1 MRSRGR
7 GWTRS
12 GSARVVATAAVVL
25 ALTACLPQGFPG
37 QRQPSADPSA
47 PVQDPV
53 TERWYTPSD
62 LVDGTEMIHEQFP
75 DLEVQSGKSIAG
87 RFTDPHDR
95 MPIPAQDDYWRQS
108 VIVVGTETVTEL
120 VAAAQAAAASDAGG
134 GEAEAEP
141 LTGEGTHPMNSPA
154 GTRADDEVIRGVLVA
169 PLEEEAGEC
178 GSDWILLG
186 ESFTADPGD
195 TIRPVT
201 SDGLVITMSAVCEGG
216 DRIVVDAREF

>member
-1 MRSRGR
+1 
-7 GWTRS
+7 
-12 GSARVVATAAVVL
+12 
-25 ALTACLPQGFPG
+25 
-37 QRQPSADPSA
+37 
-47 PVQDPV
+47 
-53 TERWYTPSD
+53 
-62 LVDGTEMIHEQFP
+62 
-75 DLEVQSGKSIAG
+75 
-87 RFTDPHDR
+87 
-95 MPIPAQDDYWRQS
+95 
-108 VIVVGTETVTEL
+108 
-120 VAAAQAAAASDAGG
+120 
-134 GEAEAEP
+134 
-141 LTGEGTHPMNSPA
+141 MNSPA